1 MIPNR
6 LSEASAEPSAFPL
19 AAAALPSTS
28 SPLLPT
34 LLPLPLLLN
43 LTNSASAFDPTTLY
57 LQSLLLGE
65 FIKQQTENCNVIL
78 NTLQAKSMVSSPST
92 SVQPSPTEI
101 PKNSPSFP
109 RKAEKSKTDKAK
121 NYPCIICV
129 VCKEKICARS
139 RRLHIEA
146 HFSYQPHSCSVCG
159 FAARK
164 SIIVQLHVNKMHRG
178 NGQVITKV
186 DEKIEAEDNEGR
198 AERAAMARSSSLLGD
213 FRVQKKVNENGERE
227 REDSLIKHTRAD
239 SDTDVT
245 GNLIGRDDSRLVV
258 AGIPDMSDP
267 CFRRYA
273 NCIIVNAQ
281 PYERRS
287 TTGLITC
294 KAHCLQSQS
303 SAYNCRSFIYD
314 NINQVAQLPD

>member
-1 MIPNR
+1 MNSDSLSPSLSKLLSAPPNIQPIKVEESIPNQ
-6 LSEASAEPSAFPL
+6 LNEASAEPSELPP
-19 AAAALPSTS
+19 AAALPSAS

-78 NTLQAKSMVSSPST
+78 NTLQAESMVSSPSA
-92 SVQPSPTEI
+92 SVQPSPTEV

-109 RKAEKSKTDKAK
+109 LKAEKSRTDKAK
-121 NYPCIICV
+121 NYPCIVCV

-186 DEKIEAEDNEGR
+186 DEKVEAELVKRTELQSEISVNFR
-198 AERAAMARSSSLLGD
+198 IRPLKSRNPSVSSSTV
-213 FRVQKKVNENGERE
+213 FEKKW
-227 REDSLIKHTRAD
+227 
-239 SDTDVT
+239 
-245 GNLIGRDDSRLVV
+245 
-258 AGIPDMSDP
+258 
-267 CFRRYA
+267 
-273 NCIIVNAQ
+273 
-281 PYERRS
+281 
-287 TTGLITC
+287 
-294 KAHCLQSQS
+294 
-303 SAYNCRSFIYD
+303 
-314 NINQVAQLPD
+314 